1 MKIQC
6 LIVDDEPLAREL
18 LVSYLERVDCL
29 ELVGQ
34 CKNALEAFAFLQN
47 RSVDLMFLDIQM
59 PKMNG
64 LELIKSLHNRPR
76 IIISTAF
83 REYAVEGFDLD
94 VLDYLVKPVS
104 FDRFLKAV
112 AKYTHYEA
120 KAKSPENSK
129 DDFEEAYM
137 FVKVNKD
144 MIRVMLK
151 DICYIESIRDYLK
164 IVLKDRH
171 FITYQRISYM
181 EEKLPEGK
189 FMRIHKS
196 YIVALEKIVS
206 YRNDTIYLEKFDL
219 PIGRSFRQN
228 FLKQLAAVG
237 MVNGK

>member
-18 LVSYLERVDCL
+18 LVSYLERVDCV

-47 RSVDLMFLDIQM
+47 KPVDLMFLDIQM

-64 LELIKSLHNRPR
+64 LELIRSLHNKPR
-76 IIISTAF
+76 IIITTAF

-104 FDRFLKAV
+104 FDRFLKAI
-112 AKYTHYEA
+112 AKYSHYDGMQ
-120 KAKSPENSK
+120 KSPENNK
-129 DDFEEAYM
+129 DDFENAYM

-144 MIRVMLK
+144 MTRVLLK
-151 DICYIESIRDYLK
+151 DIIYIESFRDYLK
-164 IVLKDRH
+164 IILKDRSL
-171 FITYQRISYM
+171 ITYQRISYM

-196 YIVALEKIVS
+196 YIVALHKVIS
-206 YRNDTIYLEKFDL
+206 YRNDTIYLDKFNL
-219 PIGRSFRQN
+219 PIGRTYRQN
-228 FLKQLAAVG
+228 FLKQLAEVG
-237 MVNGK
+237 ARF